1 MTKDYDKVILNKRA
15 RLINFE
21 EHQKKRMAN
30 HLVLQPGTT
39 TKRQNHNLFSSNAD
53 SEGFWTL
60 GLLPFA
66 TIFPLITI
74 ENGKIPRAFNT
85 VAFLCYLG
93 LEPPITQQIFSVL
106 AGEGHD

>member
-15 RLINFE
+15 RLINFG

-53 SEGFWTL
+53 SEG
-60 GLLPFA
+60 
-66 TIFPLITI
+66 
-74 ENGKIPRAFNT
+74 
-85 VAFLCYLG
+85 
-93 LEPPITQQIFSVL
+93 S
-106 AGEGHD
+106 